1 MMEIRRQIIVFG
13 ACGLLAGCAKEPPP
27 PTVDEFVQDPILL
40 EAAMVRCGQNR
51 SSTKYEP
58 ECVNAREAIN
68 RIARADEEQRRANL
82 EAESE
87 RKRRALRRTQEAAAE
102 ARRRAEEADRAR
114 REQEYLSQF
123 GLEPGGS
130 DAAPDGSSDISM
142 TVPTAEPREAAPPN
156 EPPAGDDAVPQTD
169 LQSIRDELARDQE
182 ADPR

>member
-1 MMEIRRQIIVFG
+1 MENGRQIIVLG
-13 ACGLLAGCAKEPPP
+13 ACGLLAACAKELPP

-68 RIARADEEQRRANL
+68 RIARAEEERRRENL

-102 ARRRAEEADRAR
+102 ARRRAEESERLR

-123 GLEPGGS
+123 GVEPGAS
-130 DAAPDGSSDISM
+130 DAAPAGQTDPSM
-142 TVPTAEPREAAPPN
+142 AVPTAEPQQPVPEN
-156 EPPAGDDAVPQTD
+156 EEPPADEAAPQTD
-169 LQSIRDELARDQE
+169 LQSIRDELARGQQ

>member
-1 MMEIRRQIIVFG
+1 MEYRRQIIALG
-13 ACGLLAGCAKEPPP
+13 ACGLLAACAKEPPP

-58 ECVNAREAIN
+58 ECVNAREAVN
-68 RIARADEEQRRANL
+68 RIARAEEERRRDNL

-102 ARRRAEEADRAR
+102 ARRRAEEAERLR

-123 GLEPGGS
+123 GLEYG
-130 DAAPDGSSDISM
+130 APDA
-142 TVPTAEPREAAPPN
+142 T
-156 EPPAGDDAVPQTD
+156 PAGQTDPSMVVPAPEPQQPAPASEELPAEDAVPQTD
-169 LQSIRDELARDQE
+169 LQSIRDELALGQQ